1 MEKMGVQLGDLVKKK
16 EVTFEQLRNRVVAVD
31 AFNTIFQ
38 FLTTIRQID
47 GTPLMDSKGRVTSH
61 LSGLFYRF
69 NNLLSQGIKPIFVFD
84 GQAPKLKHAEQ
95 AAREA
100 RKQEAHK
107 KYEDAK
113 AREELEEMAKFA
125 RQTSR
130 LSKEMVEESKHLL
143 EAMGLPCVQAPSEG
157 EAQAAF
163 IVQRGDAYAV
173 ASQDFDSLLFGSPLL
188 LQNLTLAK
196 KRKIAMGFV
205 EVKPAMIS
213 LKEVL
218 QELELTQEQ
227 LILLGIL
234 VGTDYNPGG
243 YKGIGP
249 KKALDLIHQEKSAG
263 KVFAAAEKAAK
274 APIEFDPQEVL
285 ETFLKIP
292 TTKEYKVKF
301 SQADEEKV
309 KKILC
314 GEHDFSEERVSSAL
328 EKLKHA
334 REKASQAGLEKWF

>member
-1 MEKMGVQLGDLVKKK
+1 MGVQLGELVKKK
-16 EVTFEQLRNRVVAVD
+16 EVTFQQLRGKIVAVD
-31 AFNTIFQ
+31 AFNIIFQ

-100 RKQEAHK
+100 RKVEAHK
-107 KYEDAK
+107 KYEEAK
-113 AREELEEMAKFA
+113 KREELEEMAKFA

-130 LSKEMVEESKHLL
+130 LTNEMIEESKSLL
-143 EAMGLPCVQAPSEG
+143 VAMGFPCVQAPSEG

-163 IVQRGDAYAV
+163 IVKRGDAYAV
-173 ASQDFDSLLFGSPLL
+173 ASQDFDSILFGSPLL

-196 KRKIAMGFV
+196 KRKLVIGFA
-205 EVKPAMIS
+205 EVKPEMIE
-213 LKEVL
+213 LKQVL
-218 QELELTQEQ
+218 QELKLTQEQ
-227 LILLGIL
+227 LIMLGIL

-249 KKALDLIHQEKSAG
+249 KKALDLIHKEKE
-263 KVFAAAEKAAK
+263 KKKIFAAAEQAAK
-274 APIEFDPQEVL
+274 APIEFDPEEVL

-292 TTKEYKVKF
+292 TTTSYKVKF
-301 SQADEEKV
+301 SAPDEEKV
-309 KKILC
+309 TKILC
-314 GEHDFSEERVSSAL
+314 KEHDFSEERVKSAL
-328 EKLKHA
+328 EKLRAA

>member
-1 MEKMGVQLGDLVKKK
+1 MGVQLGDLVKKK

-249 KKALDLIHQEKSAG
+249 KN
-263 KVFAAAEKAAK
+263 AAEKAAK

-292 TTKEYKVKF
+292 TTKEYKVNF
-301 SQADEEKV
+301 SQADEGKV

-314 GEHDFSEERVSSAL
+314 GEHDFSEERVESAL
-328 EKLKHA
+328 EKLRHA